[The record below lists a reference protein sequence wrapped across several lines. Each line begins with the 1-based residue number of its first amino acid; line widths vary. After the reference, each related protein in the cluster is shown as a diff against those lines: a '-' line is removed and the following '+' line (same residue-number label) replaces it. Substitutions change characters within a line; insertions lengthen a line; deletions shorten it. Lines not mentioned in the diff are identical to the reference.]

1 MYVCGNFSEQIHYLM
16 QVNQLSPNLQL
27 FWSNSFMVDLFD
39 KYDIYYWTSY
49 QLYSFYNLP
58 KNTAIVIA
66 CRINKKN
73 PLPAKIRQEP
83 HAPN

>member
-1 MYVCGNFSEQIHYLM
+1 
-16 QVNQLSPNLQL
+16 
-27 FWSNSFMVDLFD
+27 MVDLFD

-73 PLPAKIRQEP
+73 PPSSKNMTRITCSKLNSENLI
-83 HAPN
+83 

>member
-49 QLYSFYNLP
+49 QLDKKHSNCDCMQNQQKEPPFQQKYD
-58 KNTAIVIA
+58 KNHMLQT
-66 CRINKKN
+66 K
-73 PLPAKIRQEP
+73 Q
-83 HAPN
+83 

>member
-1 MYVCGNFSEQIHYLM
+1 
-16 QVNQLSPNLQL
+16 
-27 FWSNSFMVDLFD
+27 MVDLFD